1 MGDSTRI
8 GRGLALL
15 AAAGLALAACEP
27 TDQSADGG
35 DTASDQ
41 DTAGAV
47 SSQDVIAMERAVWEE
62 LSQGNMEAFGEQLAD
77 DVVLIGGEGV
87 LSKQEVMS
95 RLEGATMESYELG
108 DFEVMQPGSD
118 VAMVVYRYS
127 ETFQPSEADSMIS
140 VSGWATSVWENRDG
154 TWQVVLHQSSAT
166 PPGGEGASGGE

>member
-1 MGDSTRI
+1 MGDSTRT

-15 AAAGLALAACEP
+15 AVAGLALAACQPAE
-27 TDQSADGG
+27 QSADGG
-35 DTASDQ
+35 DTPSDQ
-41 DTAGAV
+41 DTADAV

-62 LSQGNMEAFGEQLAD
+62 LSEGNMEAFGEQLAD

-87 LSKQEVMS
+87 LGKQEIVSM
-95 RLEGATMESYELG
+95 LEGATMESYELG
-108 DFEVMQPGSD
+108 DFQVMQPGSD

-127 ETFQPSEADSMIS
+127 ETFQPAEADSMMS

-166 PPGGEGASGGE
+166 PPGGEGAGASE